1 MNARLSASFC
11 IALGLHAG
19 IGMWL
24 AAALVIPEMPLASE
38 TAPQIEMEL
47 TAPEETPPATGEIP
61 AEETPPPPPEPAP
74 AEPPTPEPPAVVEE
88 QVAPMP
94 AETPLPEVPKITP
107 PPTPRPKPK
116 QMARATPPQPNAPRT
131 AVGPARPAAPAGP
144 STGPQCV
151 SKPAPTYP
159 AALEERGIG
168 GSVTIQLTIDTS
180 GKVSTATLSQ
190 SSGQAALD
198 RAALSGVRR
207 WKFKPALHHGQ
218 PIVATTRVTV
228 VFRPQ

>member
-1 MNARLSASFC
+1 MNVRLSASFC

-24 AAALVIPEMPLASE
+24 GAALVIPEMPLVSE
-38 TAPQIEMEL
+38 IAPQIEMEL
-47 TAPEETPPATGEIP
+47 TAPEESPPATVEISSGGN
-61 AEETPPPPPEPAP
+61 APPPPEPAP
-74 AEPPTPEPPAVVEE
+74 EEPPPPEPPAMVEE
-88 QVAPMP
+88 PTTPLP
-94 AETPLPEVPKITP
+94 AETPLPEVAKITP
-107 PPTPRPKPK
+107 PPTPRPKAK
-116 QMARATPPQPNAPRT
+116 QTARATAPRSDT
-131 AVGPARPAAPAGP
+131 PRMAVGPARPAAPAGP

-180 GKVSTATLSQ
+180 GKVSSATLSQ

-218 PIVATTRVTV
+218 PVVASARVTV
-228 VFRPQ
+228 VFRPE